1 MFSKNG
7 GNMGES
13 GCVSWMF
20 ERKGYITVD
29 KNKIAEDELMTI
41 VLDAGA
47 EDMKIE
53 EDSYEIITLPED
65 FDKVKVVL
73 QEKKIEMST
82 SEITMIPKTM

>member
-7 GNMGES
+7 GIWVNPA
-13 GCVSWMF
+13 CVSWMF

-53 EDSYEIITLPED
+53 EDST
-65 FDKVKVVL
+65 K
-73 QEKKIEMST
+73 
-82 SEITMIPKTM
+82 